1 MLGAYLTFGA
11 APSAPPRTV
20 VVLGAARGGTSMVA
34 GILRIL
40 GVDMGVDLDPSNN
53 EDRAFLGHRGNRVI
67 FNDKTNDAARG
78 AYLDRIRAHIEL
90 RARSSA
96 LWGWKDPM
104 ASYYIR
110 DVAGLLPSPVFI
122 AITRDLA
129 AIAIR
134 ENHAEKPTNP
144 ASVPAYFMNAAHDY
158 IRIVQ
163 FLATNTYPALLLSY
177 ERSLRQP
184 RNIVAAIRDFVRLPE
199 NPEAES
205 RAVRFVVP
213 DRVTGHIEPV
223 SAS

>member
-1 MLGAYLTFGA
+1 MLGPYLRFGVVPDA
-11 APSAPPRTV
+11 LPRTV

-40 GVDMGVDLDPSNN
+40 GVDMGVNVDPSNN
-53 EDRAFLGHRGNRVI
+53 EDRAFLAHRGNRLV
-67 FNDKTNDAARG
+67 FNDKSKDLARG
-78 AYLDRIRAHIEL
+78 DYLEGIKKHIEL
-90 RARSSA
+90 RSKTGA

-104 ASYYIR
+104 ASYYIHE
-110 DVAGLLPSPVFI
+110 VAGLLQSPVFI

-144 ASVPAYFMNAAHDY
+144 ASVPAYLMNGAHDY

-163 FLATNTYPALLLSY
+163 FLATNTHPALLLSY

-184 RNIVAAIRDFVRLPE
+184 RNIVAAIRDLLRLPE
-199 NPEAES
+199 DSEAEA
-205 RAVRFVVP
+205 RAARFVVP
-213 DRVTGHIEPV
+213 DRVTGHIDRV
-223 SAS
+223 STA